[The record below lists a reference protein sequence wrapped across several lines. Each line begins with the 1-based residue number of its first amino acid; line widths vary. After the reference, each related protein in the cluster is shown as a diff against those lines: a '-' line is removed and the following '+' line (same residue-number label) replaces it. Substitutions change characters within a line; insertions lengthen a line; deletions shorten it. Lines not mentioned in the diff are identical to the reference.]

1 MHKHCFTVLTFK
13 PIYIVIYTYI
23 LYYNVKMFYFQFCL
37 FKYVISYF
45 IGDYTLTIHVHYI
58 SLI

>member
-45 IGDYTLTIHVHYI
+45 IGDYTLTIHVYYI
-58 SLI
+58 